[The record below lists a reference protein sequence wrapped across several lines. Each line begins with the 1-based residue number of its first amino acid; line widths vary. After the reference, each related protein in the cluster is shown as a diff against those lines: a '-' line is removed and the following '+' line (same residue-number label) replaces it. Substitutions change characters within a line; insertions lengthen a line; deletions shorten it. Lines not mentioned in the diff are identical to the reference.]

1 MTNNDRLLS
10 DFLADLKIRGLTRT
24 KSYKTY
30 VGEFC
35 RQMDARGVAAEDIG
49 KADLLAFLQGL
60 QDRKVCYYTLSK
72 AFSCVSQFCAYLVDE
87 ELRGQNP
94 VPAFQRRY
102 LARYKDNG
110 GEPRRL
116 ISIDQAAMLVNSI
129 IPRRDKAMMLLMLKT
144 GIRCGEMTALDVADL
159 DLANMSL
166 TLKPTSKRSNRLIFY
181 DRETAKVLS
190 DWLDVRQEWSTADIG
205 LFPSSHG
212 SRITY
217 TSVWK
222 ITAAYAQT
230 VGLHDP
236 SSKKSSERFSPH
248 CCRHWLVTHL
258 LRAGMRRD
266 FVKWI
271 RGDAMREAI
280 DIYYHID
287 PEEVR
292 REYLA
297 RVPQLG
303 V

>member
-1 MTNNDRLLS
+1 MTDNDQLLS
-10 DFLADLKIRGLTRT
+10 DFLADLKIRGLTRVRDH
-24 KSYKTY
+24 KTY

-35 RQMDARGVAAEDIG
+35 RLMDARGVAVANAG
-49 KADLLAFLQGL
+49 KADLRAFLQGL
-60 QDRKVCYYTLSK
+60 QGREVSYYTLSK

-87 ELRGQNP
+87 ELQDVNP
-94 VPAFQRRY
+94 IPAFKRRY

-110 GEPRRL
+110 GEPRQL
-116 ISIDQAAMLVNSI
+116 ISIDQAAMFVNSI
-129 IPRRDKAMMLLMLKT
+129 MPRRDKAMLLLMLKT
-144 GIRCGEMTALDVADL
+144 GIRCGEMTALDVSDL
-159 DLANMSL
+159 DMTDMSL
-166 TLKPTSKRSNRLIFY
+166 TLKPTAKRSNRIIFY

-190 DWLDVRQEWSTADIG
+190 DWLDVRQEWQTAHDA
-205 LFPSSHG
+205 LFPSPHS
-212 SRITY
+212 SRISTV
-217 TSVWK
+217 SVWRL
-222 ITAAYAQT
+222 TTTYAEA

-236 SSKKSSERFSPH
+236 NSKKSSERFSPH

-266 FVKWI
+266 YVKWI

-287 PEEVR
+287 AEEVR

>member
-1 MTNNDRLLS
+1 MTDSNHLLS
-10 DFLADLKIRGLTRT
+10 DYLADLKIRGLTRVRDHR
-24 KSYKTY
+24 TY

-35 RQMDARGVAAEDIG
+35 RLMDARGVAVEDAS
-49 KADLLAFLQGL
+49 KADLRAFLQGL
-60 QDRKVCYYTLSK
+60 QDRKVSYYTLAK
-72 AFSCVSQFCAYLVDE
+72 AFSCVSQFCIYLVDE
-87 ELRGQNP
+87 ELRDTNP

-110 GEPRRL
+110 SEPRRL

-144 GIRCGEMTALDVADL
+144 GIRCGEMIALDVADL

-166 TLKPTSKRSNRLIFY
+166 SLKPAAKRTNRLIFY

-190 DWLDVRQEWSTADIG
+190 DWLEVRQEWPTADKG
-205 LFPSSHG
+205 LFPSPHS
-212 SRITY
+212 SRIATE
-217 TSVWK
+217 SVWK
-222 ITAAYAQT
+222 LTTTYAES